1 MDIDEGEVVM
11 TPEQHIDVRMSN
23 NLDLNVEQDCR
34 SPRSSNVNGV
44 HSNRCSKHE
53 VLALGTEF
61 ESDEQ
66 AYRFY
71 NRYAELA
78 GFSVRKD
85 WVNRSKVH
93 GRVMSRKF
101 TCSRQGHRKKDK
113 RDVNVKKHRK
123 ETRTGCL
130 AHMVV
135 TRQPNGKYLVT
146 QFEAEHNHEDVNL
159 SKAQK
164 LLESPLSGKGE
175 STEVSETDSMK
186 NSEIQSKLSFQLLGI
201 RFCPPENIDDDLQI
215 SDDVFLSSGRTRDM
229 QEGDAARLLY
239 YFQRQHFEN
248 PSFFYSVQLD
258 IDDKISNIFWADDKM
273 IVEYGHFGDVVCLD
287 TSCTRNTNSRPF
299 VQFIGLNNHRQVV
312 IFGAAFLYDDSVNS
326 FKWLFRTF
334 VEVMS
339 GKKPKFILS
348 DQDATVV
355 QAIHAVLPETIHCIC
370 AWQMYLIALKH
381 LRHAVKEYDS
391 FAIDLRSCI
400 FGHEQEEDFIQAWES
415 MLEKHGLRHNAWLR
429 WMFREKEKWAVAY
442 GRNTFFIERNGMH
455 LGEVMS
461 DKVGSYLDPDIDVLR
476 FFKHFE
482 NVVNEQRYREL
493 ESTFDM
499 GRHTLVL
506 MANAVL
512 LKHPSD
518 IYTPKAFEIFQREYE
533 KSLNVIVNKFS
544 ERDSR
549 FHYKAKTYGK
559 SKELLV
565 IYNSLDGTVSC
576 NCMKF
581 EHVGFLCSHA
591 LKVLDHQNIKV
602 VPSYYILKRWTKD
615 ARTLPVGENHGYAE
629 DDNRKIIAIRYK
641 ELCRNIIKIS
651 ARAAESD
658 TAFEF
663 ASRQLD
669 EVMQGVE
676 RILNFKSYEGAK
688 GTCSS
693 DNELADVDLD
703 RNDFEGQDID
713 VLKGTAETESMGP
726 DKDQLNHCDEQ
737 LANASGGL
745 NVRPSPPETIL
756 SVACAPSTYISSPS
770 PTPTLSPLTQGLYN
784 VEANHMVQS
793 MYQASN
799 LTINQQPNPNLY
811 EPPFYSNQHQS
822 PIHAQFLQDSLIRNQ
837 FQDPMSNGAQLKPVM
852 EWMTANSHIRL
863 LSCIIITDTEPL
875 VFRILTKISCFCAA
889 QLVNDGLDAGELAFE
904 DLLEQH
910 VGTKLGNPDGLQSA
924 IQLSNMVLRLLLV
937 HSAKYS

>member
-11 TPEQHIDVRMSN
+11 THEEHEDVRTSN

-34 SPRSSNVNGV
+34 SPKPSNVNGFL
-44 HSNRCSKHE
+44 SGRSSKHE
-53 VLALGTEF
+53 VLRLGTEF

-66 AYRFY
+66 AYGFY
-71 NRYAELA
+71 NRYAELV
-78 GFSVRKD
+78 GFTVRKD

-159 SKAQK
+159 SKAEK
-164 LLESPLSGKGE
+164 LLEELPFSGKGD

-201 RFCPPENIDDDLQI
+201 RFFPPENLDDLQI
-215 SDDVFLSSGRTRDM
+215 DDEIFLSSGRTRNM
-229 QEGDAARLLY
+229 KEGDAAHLMY
-239 YFQRQHFEN
+239 YFHRQHFVN

-258 IDDKISNIFWADDKM
+258 IDDKVSNIFWADDNM
-273 IVEYGHFGDVVCLD
+273 IMEYGHFGDVVCLD
-287 TSCTRNTNSRPF
+287 TSCTRNTSSRPF
-299 VQFIGLNNHRQVV
+299 VQFVGLNNHRQVV
-312 IFGAAFLYDDSVNS
+312 IFGAAFLYDESVNS
-326 FKWLFRTF
+326 FKWLVRTF
-334 VEVMS
+334 VEGMS

-355 QAIHAVLPETIHCIC
+355 QAIHAVLPETSHCIC

-381 LRHAVKEYDS
+381 LHHVVKEYDS
-391 FAIDLRSCI
+391 FAVDFRSCI
-400 FGHEQEEDFIQAWES
+400 FGHEQEEDFIQAWDS
-415 MLEKHGLRHNAWLR
+415 MLERHGLRHNAWLR

-442 GRNTFFIERNGMH
+442 GRNTFFVERNGSH
-455 LGEVMS
+455 LVELLS
-461 DKVGSYLDPDIDVLR
+461 DKLRNYLGPDIDVLQ
-476 FFKHFE
+476 FFMLFE
-482 NVVNEQRYREL
+482 SVVNEQRYREL

-499 GRHTLVL
+499 RRHAPVL

-512 LKHPSD
+512 LKHPSEA
-518 IYTPKAFEIFQREYE
+518 YTPKAFEVFQREYE
-533 KSLNVIVNKFS
+533 KSLNVVINKCG

-549 FHYKAKTYGK
+549 FDYKAKTYGK
-559 SKELLV
+559 SRDFLV

-591 LKVLDHQNIKV
+591 LKVLDNQNIKV

-615 ARTLPVGENHGYAE
+615 ARILPAGENHGYTE
-629 DDNRKIIAIRYK
+629 DNNRKIIASRYK
-641 ELCRNIIKIS
+641 DLCRNIIKIS

-658 TAFEF
+658 PAFEF
-663 ASRQLD
+663 AARQLD
-669 EVMQGVE
+669 EVMQGIE
-676 RILNFKSYEGAK
+676 RILNFKSFEEAK
-688 GTCSS
+688 GNGASV
-693 DNELADVDLD
+693 NELADVGLD
-703 RNDFEGQDID
+703 RNEFEGQDVD
-713 VLKGTAETESMGP
+713 VLKGPVETESMIP
-726 DKDQLNHCDEQ
+726 DKDPLNHCDEQ
-737 LANASGGL
+737 IPCANGGL
-745 NVRPSPPETIL
+745 NVRPSPPETVL

-770 PTPTLSPLTQGLYN
+770 PTPSLSPLTQGLYTI
-784 VEANHMVQS
+784 EANHMVQS

-799 LTINQQPNPNLY
+799 LTINQQPNPNMY
-811 EPPFYSNQHQS
+811 DPPNFYSNQHHS
-822 PIHAQFLQDSLIRNQ
+822 PSHAQFLQESLIRNQ
-837 FQDPMSNGAQLKPVM
+837 FQDPMSNGTQLKPVM
-852 EWMTANSHIRL
+852 DDSQQQHSSSFMHYSHRYRA
-863 LSCIIITDTEPL
+863 SG
-875 VFRILTKISCFCAA
+875 V
-889 QLVNDGLDAGELAFE
+889 
-904 DLLEQH
+904 
-910 VGTKLGNPDGLQSA
+910 
-924 IQLSNMVLRLLLV
+924 
-937 HSAKYS
+937 

>member
-1 MDIDEGEVVM
+1 MDVDEGDVLVTHDEHM
-11 TPEQHIDVRMSN
+11 DVRMSN
-23 NLDLNVEQDCR
+23 NLDLNVEHECR
-34 SPRSSNVNGV
+34 SPKSSNPKGV
-44 HSNRCSKHE
+44 HSSCSSKHE
-53 VLALGTEF
+53 VLKIGTEF

-71 NRYAELA
+71 NKYAELV

-135 TRQPNGKYLVT
+135 TRQPHGKYLVT

-159 SKAQK
+159 TKAQK
-164 LLESPLSGKGE
+164 LLESPLFGKGN
-175 STEVSETDSMK
+175 STEFSETDSMK
-186 NSEIQSKLSFQLLGI
+186 NKEIHSNLSFQLLGI
-201 RFCPPENIDDDLQI
+201 RFCPPDNFDDLQV
-215 SDDVFLSSGRTRDM
+215 SDEVFLSSGRTRDM
-229 QEGDAARLLY
+229 KEGDAARLMY

-258 IDDKISNIFWADDKM
+258 IDDKVSNIFWADDNM

-287 TSCTRNTNSRPF
+287 TSCARNANSRPF
-299 VQFIGLNNHRQVV
+299 VQFVGLNNHRQAVT
-312 IFGAAFLYDDSVNS
+312 FGAAFLYDDSVNS
-326 FKWLFRTF
+326 FKWLVRTF
-334 VEVMS
+334 VEAMS

-355 QAIHAVLPETIHCIC
+355 QAIHAVLPETSHCIC

-381 LRHAVKEYDS
+381 LRHVVNEYES
-391 FAIDLRSCI
+391 FTGDFRNCI
-400 FGHEQEEDFIQAWES
+400 FGHEQEEDFIQAWDS

-442 GRNTFFIERNGMH
+442 GRNTFFIERNGTH
-455 LGEVMS
+455 LVELMS
-461 DKVGSYLDPDIDVLR
+461 DRLRSYLGPDIDMLQ

-482 NVVNEQRYREL
+482 SVVNEQRYREL
-493 ESTFDM
+493 ESTLDM
-499 GRHTLVL
+499 GRQAPVL

-512 LKHPSD
+512 LKYPSET
-518 IYTPKAFEIFQREYE
+518 YTPMAFKVFQREYE
-533 KSLNVIVNKFS
+533 KCLNVVVNKCG

-549 FHYKAKTYGK
+549 FDFKVKTYGK
-559 SKELLV
+559 SREFLV

-602 VPSYYILKRWTKD
+602 VPSYYILRRWTKD
-615 ARTLPVGENHGYAE
+615 ARILPVGESDSYPE
-629 DDNRKIIAIRYK
+629 DDNRKIVATRYK
-641 ELCRNIIKIS
+641 DLCRNIIKIS

-663 ASRQLD
+663 AARQLN

-676 RILNFKSYEGAK
+676 RILHFNTFEEAK
-688 GTCSS
+688 GTCAS
-693 DNELADVDLD
+693 DNELADADLD
-703 RNDFEGQDID
+703 RNDFEGQGVD
-713 VLKGTAETESMGP
+713 VLKGTTETENMVP
-726 DKDQLNHCDEQ
+726 NKDQLNHCDDPIPGV
-737 LANASGGL
+737 SGGL
-745 NVRPSPPETIL
+745 AVRPSPPETVL
-756 SVACAPSTYISSPS
+756 SVACGPSTYISSPS
-770 PTPTLSPLTQGLYN
+770 PTPSLSPLTQGLYT

-793 MYQASN
+793 MYQTSN
-799 LTINQQPNPNLY
+799 LAINQQSNPNMY
-811 EPPFYSNQHQS
+811 ESPNFYSNQHHS
-822 PIHAQFLQDSLIRNQ
+822 PSHAQFLQDSLIRNQ
-837 FQDPMSNGAQLKPVM
+837 FQDPMSNGTQMKQVM
-852 EWMTANSHIRL
+852 DDSQHTHSSSFMHYNHRY
-863 LSCIIITDTEPL
+863 
-875 VFRILTKISCFCAA
+875 RAA
-889 QLVNDGLDAGELAFE
+889 GV
-904 DLLEQH
+904 
-910 VGTKLGNPDGLQSA
+910 
-924 IQLSNMVLRLLLV
+924 
-937 HSAKYS
+937 

>member
-1 MDIDEGEVVM
+1 MDIHEAEVVM
-11 TPEQHIDVRMSN
+11 THEEHMDVRMSN

-44 HSNRCSKHE
+44 SSSRSARHE
-53 VLALGTEF
+53 VLKLGTEF

-66 AYRFY
+66 AYRLY
-71 NRYAELA
+71 NKYAELV

-159 SKAQK
+159 NKAEK
-164 LLESPLSGKGE
+164 LLESPLSGIGD

-201 RFCPPENIDDDLQI
+201 RFCPPENFDDLQI
-215 SDDVFLSSGRTRDM
+215 NDEIFLSSGRTRDM
-229 QEGDAARLLY
+229 KERDAARLMY
-239 YFQRQHFEN
+239 YFHRQHFVN

-258 IDDKISNIFWADDKM
+258 IDDKVSNIFWADDNM
-273 IVEYGHFGDVVCLD
+273 IMECGHFGDVVCLD
-287 TSCTRNTNSRPF
+287 TSCMRNTNSRPF
-299 VQFIGLNNHRQVV
+299 VQFVGLNNHRQVV

-326 FKWLFRTF
+326 FKWLVRTF
-334 VEVMS
+334 IEGMS

-355 QAIHAVLPETIHCIC
+355 QAIHAVLPETSHCIC

-381 LRHAVKEYDS
+381 LRHVVKDYDS
-391 FAIDLRSCI
+391 FAADFRSCI
-400 FGHEQEEDFIQAWES
+400 FGHEQEEDFIEAWDF
-415 MLEKHGLRHNAWLR
+415 MLERHGLRHNAWLR

-442 GRNTFFIERNGMH
+442 GRNTFFIERNGTP
-455 LGEVMS
+455 LVELLA
-461 DKVGSYLDPDIDVLR
+461 DKLRSYLGPDIDVLQ

-482 NVVNEQRYREL
+482 SVVNEQRYREL
-493 ESTFDM
+493 ESTLDM
-499 GRHTLVL
+499 AKHAPVL
-506 MANAVL
+506 MANAIL
-512 LKHPSD
+512 LKHPSET
-518 IYTPKAFEIFQREYE
+518 YTPKAFDVFQREYE
-533 KSLNVIVNKFS
+533 KCLNVVINKS
-544 ERDSR
+544 GERDSR
-549 FHYKAKTYGK
+549 FDYKAKTYGK
-559 SKELLV
+559 SRDFSV
-565 IYNSLDGTVSC
+565 VFNSLDGTVSC

-615 ARTLPVGENHGYAE
+615 ARVLPVVESHCYTQE
-629 DDNRKIIAIRYK
+629 DDNRNIIATRYK
-641 ELCRNIIKIS
+641 DLCRNIIKIS

-658 TAFEF
+658 PAFEF

-669 EVMQGVE
+669 EVMHGIE
-676 RILNFKSYEGAK
+676 KILNFKSFEEAK
-688 GTCSS
+688 GACAA

-703 RNDFEGQDID
+703 RNDFDCQDVD
-713 VLKGTAETESMGP
+713 VLKGTAETDSAVP
-726 DKDQLNHCDEQ
+726 DNNQLNHCDEQ
-737 LANASGGL
+737 ILSASGDL
-745 NVRPSPPETIL
+745 NVRQSPPEPVL
-756 SVACAPSTYISSPS
+756 SVACAPAYISSPS
-770 PTPTLSPLTQGLYN
+770 PTPSLSPLAQGLYTI
-784 VEANHMVQS
+784 EANHMVQS

-799 LTINQQPNPNLY
+799 LTISQQPNPNMY
-811 EPPFYSNQHQS
+811 EPPTFYSNQHHS
-822 PIHAQFLQDSLIRNQ
+822 PNHAQFLQESLIRNQ
-837 FQDPMSNGAQLKPVM
+837 FQDPMSNGTQLKPVN
-852 EWMTANSHIRL
+852 TTISNSQTFISRH
-863 LSCIIITDTEPL
+863 SITFTKTTL
-875 VFRILTKISCFCAA
+875 NYFYLKVGVFTRTRTQTSSLKNNTHG
-889 QLVNDGLDAGELAFE
+889 Q
-904 DLLEQH
+904 
-910 VGTKLGNPDGLQSA
+910 
-924 IQLSNMVLRLLLV
+924 
-937 HSAKYS
+937 